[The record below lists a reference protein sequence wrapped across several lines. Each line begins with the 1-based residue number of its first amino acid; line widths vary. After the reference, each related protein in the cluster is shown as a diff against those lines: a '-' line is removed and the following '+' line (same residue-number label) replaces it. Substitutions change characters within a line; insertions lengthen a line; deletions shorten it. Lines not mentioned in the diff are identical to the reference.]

1 MPANVHMETQRA
13 IPDLGD
19 GFTPEREDELR
30 LFAKDIVSGSLNFAE
45 YRRDIKVGD
54 VAMHAFSNVHERIHE
69 TARRYS
75 VDPRTMWFIDTS
87 CVTLATESRHPEG
100 PDALTHSDFIR
111 GVADA
116 AGAEMTQRDVD
127 TTLFYMSAW
136 LAHQRDLLIMDDMA
150 GRHA

>member
-1 MPANVHMETQRA
+1 MPANVHTEPQRA

-19 GFTPEREDELR
+19 GFTSDREDELR
-30 LFAKDIVSGSLNFAE
+30 LFARDIVSGSLNFAE
-45 YRRDIKVGD
+45 YRRNTKVQD
-54 VAMHAFSNVHERIHE
+54 VAQHAFSNVHERIHE
-69 TARRYS
+69 TARQYS
-75 VDPRTMWFIDTS
+75 VDPTTMWFIDTS
-87 CVTLATESRHPEG
+87 YVTPAAENRHPEG

-111 GVADA
+111 GVACA
-116 AGAEMTQRDVD
+116 AGTEMTQRDVD